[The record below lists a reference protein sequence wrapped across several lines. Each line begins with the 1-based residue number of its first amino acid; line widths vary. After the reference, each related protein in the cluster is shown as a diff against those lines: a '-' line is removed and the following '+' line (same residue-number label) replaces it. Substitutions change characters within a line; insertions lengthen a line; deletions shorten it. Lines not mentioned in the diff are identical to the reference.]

1 MGFDNSFCTVVQACV
16 TLLLLLALSEC
27 HYVEK
32 RNVLLIVGNTS
43 QFFMFISLLL
53 PLLPLLIFTRTR
65 CHLVCE
71 SAITIQGC

>member
-16 TLLLLLALSEC
+16 TLLLPLALSEC

-43 QFFMFISLLL
+43 QFFYVYQFIIAALTTSNFYANKV
-53 PLLPLLIFTRTR
+53 PS
-65 CHLVCE
+65 CV
-71 SAITIQGC
+71 